1 MKKYI
6 VFLLLPCLSIAQN
19 EDSLFIKKMSD
30 DILSNGKAYDWLHH
44 LTKKIGHRLSGSAAY
59 SKASEWGKNTMKEA
73 GADNVF
79 LQECIVPHWERGKG
93 DVAVISSINNKP
105 ESIVLNVLALG
116 NSLAG
121 NAKAEVIIIQNYEEL
136 EAKKDEIKGKIVFYN
151 YGFSA
156 SHVEPFRAYGEAGK
170 YRYNGAS
177 RAAKYGAVGCLI
189 RSLSGSTDNFP
200 HTGMM
205 KYNDSFPKIPAM
217 ALGLKDADKL
227 LELATKNKVKVSMKT
242 HGVLHPEAINHNVV
256 GELIGSEFPNKF
268 ITIGGHLDSWD
279 VGEGAHDDGTGCVQT
294 MELLRVFKAMNYK
307 PKHSIRFVLFAN
319 EENGLKGGNKY
330 ADEAVAKKEDHI
342 FSLESDAGGFTPRG
356 FTFKMSDEQL
366 VKIQSWKKLLK
377 PYGTEKLEKGGG
389 GADIGPLNE
398 KLKTPVSGFSPDGQR
413 YFDFHHTDN
422 DIFEFVN
429 RRELLLGAVNMAALI
444 YLVDKYGL

>member
-1 MKKYI
+1 MKLKLLYFVLLVLPVCLQAQVETQVLTLENLSTKYK
-6 VFLLLPCLSIAQN
+6 SKENAEQ
-19 EDSLFIKKMSD
+19 KK
-30 DILSNGKAYDWLHH
+30 LQQ
-44 LTKKIGHRLSGSAAY
+44 LTKKYKWEKVLLSENSNQIITLTGVDVQGFPIYTSTNNNTISA
-59 SKASEWGKNTMKEA
+59 
-73 GADNVF
+73 
-79 LQECIVPHWERGKG
+79 
-93 DVAVISSINNKP
+93 
-105 ESIVLNVLALG
+105 
-116 NSLAG
+116 
-121 NAKAEVIIIQNYEEL
+121 
-136 EAKKDEIKGKIVFYN
+136 
-151 YGFSA
+151 
-156 SHVEPFRAYGEAGK
+156 
-170 YRYNGAS
+170 
-177 RAAKYGAVGCLI
+177 
-189 RSLSGSTDNFP
+189 
-200 HTGMM
+200 
-205 KYNDSFPKIPAM
+205 
-217 ALGLKDADKL
+217 
-227 LELATKNKVKVSMKT
+227 ATKNKVKVSMKT